1 MEKRTPDRLVARI
14 DDDWALAADS
24 LQWILQ
30 RRRAGGWRGV
40 SFVSSSK
47 DILARCMREK
57 GVPPDAAAVVL
68 AGLPNTFRQWRHG
81 YLTGSQP

>member
-1 MEKRTPDRLVARI
+1 MEKTTPDRLVARI

-30 RRRAGGWRGV
+30 RRRAGG
-40 SFVSSSK
+40 SSK